1 MLRQPPLQSKLIQPP
16 HPLTSRCFLLP
27 PRHGIDGGGPDGGPD
42 GGPEGDPEGDPEGG
56 PEGGP
61 DGGPIPLHIGALVVH
76 PEQKTTK

>member
-27 PRHGIDGGGPDGGPD
+27 PRQGIDGGGPDGGPD
-42 GGPEGDPEGDPEGG
+42 GGPEGGPEGDPEGG

-76 PEQKTTK
+76 PVQ

>member
-42 GGPEGDPEGDPEGG
+42 GGPEG
-56 PEGGP
+56 GP

-76 PEQKTTK
+76 PVQKTTK